1 MANPRSNRKPQQH
14 QVRQQSFPVDQAR
27 SAGPSRKSQQRK
39 VQRLFQSDTLT
50 TLFGRSVGTLVT
62 RVILIVAA
70 IAALAIITLGLLRPN
85 TVASNTRQ
93 SSLSAPVGLQI
104 GDAAPNFTLTTL
116 DGKRVSLSD
125 YRGKPVMLNF
135 WYTTCPGCLEEIPGM
150 QRFYASQQAAG
161 KNLVIL
167 GINGVDDAQTA
178 QQFVQQEGMTYTIVM
193 DNGGQVAT
201 SYSLTAT
208 PTSYFIDR
216 QGIIRSVYVGPI
228 GVATLQQRVAE
239 ISS

>member
-1 MANPRSNRKPQQH
+1 MQKKGMVLLMASASSNRRSQRR
-14 QVRQQSFPVDQAR
+14 RQ
-27 SAGPSRKSQQRK
+27 K
-39 VQRLFQSDTLT
+39 RLFQSNTLT
-50 TLFGRSVGTLVT
+50 ALFGRSAGTLVT

-70 IAALAIITLGLLRPN
+70 IAALAIITVGLLRPN
-85 TVASNTRQ
+85 TTASNTRQ
-93 SSLSAPVGLQI
+93 SSSSAPVGLQI

-161 KNLVIL
+161 KDLVIL
-167 GINGVDDAQTA
+167 GINSVDDAQTA
-178 QQFVQQEGMTYTIVM
+178 QQFVHQEGMTYTIVT
-193 DNGGQVAT
+193 DSSGQVV
-201 SYSLTAT
+201 SLYNLTAT

-239 ISS
+239 ISL